1 MIYVVQSDVPGNR
14 NQVNGKGKMI
24 KRFLNLFFVLLI
36 VSLNS
41 CMENIDLNDKDQ
53 VKGHLKKYTFENI
66 DWKNNMTS
74 FIEFN
79 DSYCELSVYIQ
90 GDFFTKKKYKYSLG
104 DTDSRGIRIIIEG
117 NEGKWRL
124 REGGDLVMYNKN
136 ESFIYL
142 HKDLS
147 N

>member
-79 DSYCELSVYIQ
+79 DSYCELSGYIQ
-90 GDFFTKKKYKYSLG
+90 GDFFTKKK
-104 DTDSRGIRIIIEG
+104 I
-117 NEGKWRL
+117 
-124 REGGDLVMYNKN
+124 
-136 ESFIYL
+136 
-142 HKDLS
+142 
-147 N
+147 